1 MASTSL
7 YEWNYPKQLL
17 HIRLEEQ
24 EKKDKEEIEQIIYSP
39 AFLIKRPLLE
49 AIVRAEEK
57 APVLLIDEIDRSDEE
72 FEAFLL
78 EILSDFQIT
87 IPEIGTMKAKK
98 KPMVVVTSNRTREVP
113 EWSDGTR
120 IGYSLHQF
128 NQAYGHRLVSQ
139 RTVVVIL
146 SDGWDLGG
154 KELLR
159 REMEALARKA
169 HTVIWLNP
177 LAGDPDYQP
186 VCQGMR
192 IALSYVDYFLP
203 ADSLQSLK
211 QVGRL
216 LSRVMIH

>member
-1 MASTSL
+1 MELFFKEKKKRLKRMVILADVSGSMDRYAQFVMPFMLGLRGVGSRAEVFVFSTSL
-7 YEWNYPKQLL
+7 TPVTFI
-17 HIRLEEQ
+17 IRHL
-24 EKKDKEEIEQIIYSP
+24 S
-39 AFLIKRPLLE
+39 F
-49 AIVRAEEK
+49 EK
-57 APVLLIDEIDRSDEE
+57 A
-72 FEAFLL
+72 L
-78 EILSDFQIT
+78 ERI
-87 IPEIGTMKAKK
+87 A
-98 KPMVVVTSNRTREVP
+98 REVP
-113 EWSDGTR
+113 EWSGGTR

-128 NQAYGHRLVSQ
+128 NQAHGHRLVSQ

-211 QVGRL
+211 QVARL
-216 LSRVMIH
+216 LSRIMIH

>member
-1 MASTSL
+1 
-7 YEWNYPKQLL
+7 
-17 HIRLEEQ
+17 
-24 EKKDKEEIEQIIYSP
+24 
-39 AFLIKRPLLE
+39 
-49 AIVRAEEK
+49 
-57 APVLLIDEIDRSDEE
+57 
-72 FEAFLL
+72 
-78 EILSDFQIT
+78 
-87 IPEIGTMKAKK
+87 
-98 KPMVVVTSNRTREVP
+98 
-113 EWSDGTR
+113 
-120 IGYSLHQF
+120 
-128 NQAYGHRLVSQ
+128 
-139 RTVVVIL
+139 VVVIL

-186 VCQGMR
+186 VCHGMR
-192 IALSYVDYFLP
+192 TALSYVDYFLP

>member
-1 MASTSL
+1 
-7 YEWNYPKQLL
+7 
-17 HIRLEEQ
+17 
-24 EKKDKEEIEQIIYSP
+24 
-39 AFLIKRPLLE
+39 
-49 AIVRAEEK
+49 
-57 APVLLIDEIDRSDEE
+57 
-72 FEAFLL
+72 
-78 EILSDFQIT
+78 
-87 IPEIGTMKAKK
+87 
-98 KPMVVVTSNRTREVP
+98 
-113 EWSDGTR
+113 
-120 IGYSLHQF
+120 
-128 NQAYGHRLVSQ
+128 
-139 RTVVVIL
+139 VVIL

-159 REMEALARKA
+159 REMEELARKA

-186 VCQGMR
+186 VSQGMR